1 MTTDSVPF
9 VGHLER
15 LPGQYVCA
23 GFNGHGMARIFTCA
37 PGLVKLMQGGSWE
50 QTGLPECFNST
61 EARLDRLA
69 KGSMETVF

>member
-9 VGHLER
+9 VGQLED

-37 PGLVKLMQGGSWE
+37 PGLVKVINGAAWE
-50 QTGLPECFNST
+50 ETGLPTCFNST
-61 EARLDRLA
+61 TDRLA
-69 KGSMETVF
+69 KLAKGAMETVF

>member
-9 VGHLER
+9 VGHLES

-37 PGLVKLMQGGSWE
+37 PGLVKLMHGATWE
-50 QTGLPECFNST
+50 ETGLPKSFDST
-61 EARLDRLA
+61 QSRLEKLA
-69 KGSMETVF
+69 KGAMETVF